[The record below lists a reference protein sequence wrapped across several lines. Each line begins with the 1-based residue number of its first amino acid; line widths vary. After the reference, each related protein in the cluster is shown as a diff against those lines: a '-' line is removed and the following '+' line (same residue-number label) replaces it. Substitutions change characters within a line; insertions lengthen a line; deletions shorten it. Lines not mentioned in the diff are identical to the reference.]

1 MPNKLSSPSPSYS
14 SPLSPSPYEGL
25 TGKSKV
31 GSTPSLDGIT
41 PTALGNPDGSDL
53 AGSTSEKRPGRPRKE
68 PARSSD
74 IKRMPEWKNTNK
86 SSTAS
91 RSSADEPTPQRSKP
105 EAPAP
110 QPKKQEALAPEP
122 APAPSQPEA
131 PAQAEQSASP
141 QLQALTEPSPRAD
154 ETIDDYYQRLFGLS
168 FEEAQDRKGDTNLLS
183 PQQKGALTRERN
195 RLDKHLRSLDS
206 QDSDLPAAETKRL
219 QDLNFVLENAQPFEP
234 GNNDDPNL
242 RWRLPSLASDK
253 MTVPDATS
261 ETNAPTPTILDPL
274 TVADALESPY
284 TSLIESL
291 SLELDSSETVV
302 IAGQS
307 YNKGDTVFYT
317 SGAGNEGEYFVLT
330 NTIADPPGL
339 VLQNVETELVFA
351 ISGDTDPAML
361 RPGSI
366 ASPAVAPTGEPALN
380 FRPYDETDPVLG
392 GGMDSETY
400 RFDDIKDPA
409 KPPTEGPIDNPP
421 QEPVEEPEPPSPSP
435 DQGPIILYSLDTTE
449 TDKALSLL
457 KADEQ
462 VDKELQEIRKE
473 LFEPKNPSDSRF
485 ARLVQTAAKGVR
497 STFRHPI
504 KAFKYIARST
514 VTREA
519 TRQRYA
525 KGHLEAS
532 EGVDFHDA
540 LAGDVAKRLDLG
552 EDFLQNGERLLG
564 EDNSEV
570 RAVKDALN
578 VVFQQGI
585 EGTTDRDSTLNDARR
600 ILAEAP
606 WLKGGSD
613 QEVHMLKNL
622 EEMYDRITIA
632 VEHESGLAA
641 IDAAYQLKGG
651 EVTLGVNS
659 EAHKTATDRIMEKLT
674 NSRFK
679 ALIVNEATIA
689 IAVGVVVNTAG
700 YLARS
705 KGSRYVAGALVGGPV
720 GIALVA
726 GSAGLFAAAR
736 ERTTLR
742 QERALR
748 MYQIASG
755 QSEVANDSDTAP
767 RSTEVDASLY
777 EMVSARD
784 VLDDFSRLTPDDPA
798 TLSSSEAREI
808 LASLVALR
816 TNQSIGDESSIDL
829 IKYSSEDMIESEKSL
844 LMVARAEAEIL
855 LRNYYSNH
863 PDELPNIAGRNFD
876 EKIAALTELSKADLS
891 SNEITDRD
899 KVFGKL
905 TRKRAFMRGL
915 ATAGFAGAGS
925 YISAQMS
932 EHFSHQIDGKTVTA
946 GNLANDP
953 TTYSFKGDTINMP
966 KGYTIQGTSILDGNG
981 KHIVDGLVP
990 KADGGLS
997 PESIAL
1003 LDAKGIGVEQTV
1015 VMHDFVS
1022 TREVSY
1028 DEFVRLKPERFQ
1040 QISREVWK
1048 NNDTTRFDLNE
1059 LRGDFKLS
1067 ENGDI
1072 VVATN
1077 RLTDTGSFGQGESV
1091 AAHSEQLAGRLKILM
1106 TPDKGNQSS
1115 AVVLDVSPD
1124 GTTVIPKGSD
1134 LYNLF
1139 KVDPTATGIG
1149 QVKLDSGFLEIAT
1162 PGGPTAD
1169 GSQSFQI
1176 LATQVGNNP
1185 PGTVL
1190 ITENIS
1196 TPVYQTTLLV
1206 PKETYIPGSDFRAPF
1221 IPIAAPLPRRPLDEV
1236 IPRGVHEPYLESPY
1250 FGYQSGEF
1258 SPEDEDR
1265 IHRRFSERLRNNPD
1279 AVLDPREEIEGY
1291 LAGMDPERREALEDL
1306 AEQTEAM
1313 SNTCEIAVAIPVNGA
1328 QEGKNIYKTLQW
1340 YSKQLDTEGNPLDPG
1355 KFEIVLFVN
1364 KPTDLEWDE
1373 TLSEIERFKSQYPNV
1388 PIRVIQ
1394 REYPPEQARIGR
1406 IRRDMTD
1413 LTLLRQSRRTVDQDL
1428 VVVSNDADCKGL
1440 GASYI
1445 ATILEQTEVQAADG
1459 LSGRL
1464 EWDPTTNIESPLY
1477 HMGVKF
1483 MQMLDLIDRH
1493 PSPGSGRQA
1502 RYRYPGAN
1510 FAFKASMYA
1519 GVGGYDEGS
1528 VKAED
1533 VVLGRTIK
1541 MARRGSDKFT
1551 GVGFY
1556 GGDNVVYTDSR
1567 RGITVFNQ
1575 GYPPAAQWSKLSF
1588 GPKDAAREGAEIED
1602 GINYDLLLSEEPRL
1616 INKTRQKR
1624 ARRLFEAELSRFIE
1638 QTLEEYRIISDNTT
1652 YHEGMRMPTDVEIAG
1667 RAVEAMRIDA
1677 TIEVSNG
1684 EVRVSVVDASKLYSY
1699 LRGYR
1704 KSGLRNYMA
1713 RTDLGRVFSG
1723 GINEVF
1729 PDLEAAA

>member
-41 PTALGNPDGSDL
+41 PTALGNPGGSDL
-53 AGSTSEKRPGRPRKE
+53 ARSTSDKRPGRPRKE
-68 PARSSD
+68 PARSFG
-74 IKRMPEWKNTNK
+74 IKPMPEWKNTNK
-86 SSTAS
+86 SSTPS
-91 RSSADEPTPQRSKP
+91 RSSTDEPTPQRSKS

-122 APAPSQPEA
+122 APAPSQLEA

-219 QDLNFVLENAQPFEP
+219 QDLNFVLENTQPFEP

-261 ETNAPTPTILDPL
+261 ETNAPTPTILDP
-274 TVADALESPY
+274 
-284 TSLIESL
+284 
-291 SLELDSSETVV
+291 
-302 IAGQS
+302 
-307 YNKGDTVFYT
+307 
-317 SGAGNEGEYFVLT
+317 
-330 NTIADPPGL
+330 
-339 VLQNVETELVFA
+339 
-351 ISGDTDPAML
+351 AML

-380 FRPYDETDPVLG
+380 FRPYGETDPVLG

-421 QEPVEEPEPPSPSP
+421 QEPVEELEPPSPSP

-457 KADEQ
+457 KSDEQ
-462 VDKELQEIRKE
+462 VDTELQEIRKE

-514 VTREA
+514 VARES

-525 KGHLEAS
+525 KRHLEAS

-570 RAVKDALN
+570 RAVKEALN

-606 WLKGGSD
+606 WIKGGSD

-777 EMVSARD
+777 DMESARD

-863 PDELPNIAGRNFD
+863 PDELQKLTIAGIDFD
-876 EKIAALTELSKADLS
+876 AKIAALTEQSKADLRS
-891 SNEITDRD
+891 DKITARD

-905 TRKRAFMRGL
+905 TRKRAFRRGL

-932 EHFSHQIDGKTVTA
+932 EHFSHQIDGKTITT

-953 TTYSFKGDTINMP
+953 FTYSFKGDTINMP

-1003 LDAKGIGVEQTV
+1003 LQGKGIGVEQKV

-1059 LRGDFKLS
+1059 LRGDFILS

-1091 AAHSEQLAGRLKILM
+1091 AAHSEQLAGRLKILI
-1106 TPDKGNQSS
+1106 TPDKANQSS
-1115 AVVLDVSPD
+1115 AVVLDVSSD

-1139 KVDPTATGIG
+1139 KVDPTATSIG

-1196 TPVYQTTLLV
+1196 TPVYQTTLV
-1206 PKETYIPGSDFRAPF
+1206 VREKTYIPGSDFRAPF
-1221 IPIAAPLPRRPLDEV
+1221 IPIAAPLPRRPLERIFPAATNIYTDYLPNPYGRPYKVDEQT
-1236 IPRGVHEPYLESPY
+1236 RKRLERNMS
-1250 FGYQSGEF
+1250 S
-1258 SPEDEDR
+1258 
-1265 IHRRFSERLRNNPD
+1265 RLLNDPN
-1279 AVLDPREEIEGY
+1279 AVLDSSLEVKEYIERLPKEKKILIESLADQIEEPMKPSCE
-1291 LAGMDPERREALEDL
+1291 LA
-1306 AEQTEAM
+1306 
-1313 SNTCEIAVAIPVNGA
+1313 VVIPVAGA
-1328 QEGKNIYKTLQW
+1328 QEGNNIYNSLKW
-1340 YSKQLDTEGNPLDPG
+1340 YTGQKDAEGKDLSRER
-1355 KFEIVLFVN
+1355 FEIVLFVN
-1364 KPTDLEWDE
+1364 KPSGLEWDN
-1373 TLSEIERFKSQYPNV
+1373 TLIEIERFKKDFPDM
-1388 PIRVIQ
+1388 PIRVATHSYDS
-1394 REYPPEQARIGR
+1394 EAVNFGELHK
-1406 IRRDMTD
+1406 DLVD
-1413 LTLLRQSRRTVDQDL
+1413 LTLERQRRRGSVASDL
-1428 VVVSNDADCKGL
+1428 IVVTNDADTKGVGKTYFDTVITQI
-1440 GASYI
+1440 GAQGVD
-1445 ATILEQTEVQAADG
+1445 ALA
-1459 LSGRL
+1459 GRL
-1464 EWDPTTNIESPLY
+1464 EWDPYNYLISPLFMAAQQFGEKLNLINRNPLGKSGKP
-1477 HMGVKF
+1477 HIIRGSEKEPIPLDRSEVK
-1483 MQMLDLIDRH
+1483 H
-1493 PSPGSGRQA
+1493 SGS
-1502 RYRYPGAN
+1502 GAN
-1510 FAFKASMYA
+1510 FAFKSSIYA
-1519 GVGGYDEGS
+1519 AVGGDWADVNVGPDGILRDS
-1528 VKAED
+1528 IDFARCRAGGTRTPVGFAGGDD
-1533 VVLGRTIK
+1533 VVY
-1541 MARRGSDKFT
+1541 SS
-1551 GVGFY
+1551 
-1556 GGDNVVYTDSR
+1556 SR
-1567 RGITVFNQ
+1567 RGVYAFNKGLSPVEQ
-1575 GYPPAAQWSKLSF
+1575 WDESKVEFSAADDLRAKESPPTMRDTIDYDVLF
-1588 GPKDAAREGAEIED
+1588 GPNSTRRDRVERAFVSQLENYLERTAVSYGFADADSESFYTGRGNMPADAKTLSRALEAMYLNEEEVVVERRNGVIKIKIIDPAR
-1602 GINYDLLLSEEPRL
+1602 LLKYLSE
-1616 INKTRQKR
+1616 
-1624 ARRLFEAELSRFIE
+1624 F
-1638 QTLEEYRIISDNTT
+1638 
-1652 YHEGMRMPTDVEIAG
+1652 
-1667 RAVEAMRIDA
+1667 
-1677 TIEVSNG
+1677 
-1684 EVRVSVVDASKLYSY
+1684 
-1699 LRGYR
+1699 R
-1704 KSGLRNYMA
+1704 KKGLKNYME
-1713 RTDLGRVFSG
+1713 RTGVKDVFSG

>member
-1 MPNKLSSPSPSYS
+1 M
-14 SPLSPSPYEGL
+14 
-25 TGKSKV
+25 
-31 GSTPSLDGIT
+31 
-41 PTALGNPDGSDL
+41 
-53 AGSTSEKRPGRPRKE
+53 
-68 PARSSD
+68 
-74 IKRMPEWKNTNK
+74 M
-86 SSTAS
+86 
-91 RSSADEPTPQRSKP
+91 
-105 EAPAP
+105 
-110 QPKKQEALAPEP
+110 
-122 APAPSQPEA
+122 
-131 PAQAEQSASP
+131 
-141 QLQALTEPSPRAD
+141 
-154 ETIDDYYQRLFGLS
+154 
-168 FEEAQDRKGDTNLLS
+168 
-183 PQQKGALTRERN
+183 
-195 RLDKHLRSLDS
+195 
-206 QDSDLPAAETKRL
+206 
-219 QDLNFVLENAQPFEP
+219 
-234 GNNDDPNL
+234 
-242 RWRLPSLASDK
+242 
-253 MTVPDATS
+253 
-261 ETNAPTPTILDPL
+261 
-274 TVADALESPY
+274 
-284 TSLIESL
+284 
-291 SLELDSSETVV
+291 
-302 IAGQS
+302 
-307 YNKGDTVFYT
+307 
-317 SGAGNEGEYFVLT
+317 
-330 NTIADPPGL
+330 
-339 VLQNVETELVFA
+339 
-351 ISGDTDPAML
+351 
-361 RPGSI
+361 
-366 ASPAVAPTGEPALN
+366 
-380 FRPYDETDPVLG
+380 
-392 GGMDSETY
+392 
-400 RFDDIKDPA
+400 
-409 KPPTEGPIDNPP
+409 
-421 QEPVEEPEPPSPSP
+421 
-435 DQGPIILYSLDTTE
+435 
-449 TDKALSLL
+449 
-457 KADEQ
+457 Q

-485 ARLVQTAAKGVR
+485 ARLVQTVAKGVR

-504 KAFKYIARST
+504 KAFKYKARST
-514 VTREA
+514 GTREA
-519 TRQRYA
+519 TRQTYA
-525 KGHLEAS
+525 KRHLEAS

-552 EDFLQNGERLLG
+552 GDFLQNGERLLG

-570 RAVKDALN
+570 RAVKEALD

-641 IDAAYQLKGG
+641 IDAAYQLKVG

-679 ALIVNEATIA
+679 AFIVNEATIA

-784 VLDDFSRLTPDDPA
+784 VLDEFSKLTPDDPA

-863 PDELPNIAGRNFD
+863 PDELQKLTIAGRNFD

-891 SNEITDRD
+891 SDKITDRD

-905 TRKRAFMRGL
+905 TRKRAFRRGL

-925 YISAQMS
+925 YISAQVS
-932 EHFSHQIDGKTVTA
+932 EHFSHQIDGKTVTT
-946 GNLANDP
+946 GTLANDP
-953 TTYSFKGDTINMP
+953 FTYSFKGDTINMP

-1091 AAHSEQLAGRLKILM
+1091 AAHSEQLAGRLKILI

-1115 AVVLDVSPD
+1115 AIVLDVSSD

-1139 KVDPTATGIG
+1139 KVDPTATSIG

-1196 TPVYQTTLLV
+1196 TPVYQTTLV
-1206 PKETYIPGSDFRAPF
+1206 VTEKTYIPGSDFRAPF
-1221 IPIAAPLPRRPLDEV
+1221 IPIAAPLPRRPLERIFPAATNIYTDYLPNPYGRPIEVDEQT
-1236 IPRGVHEPYLESPY
+1236 RK
-1250 FGYQSGEF
+1250 
-1258 SPEDEDR
+1258 
-1265 IHRRFSERLRNNPD
+1265 RFERNMSSRLLNDPN
-1279 AVLDPREEIEGY
+1279 AVLDSSLEVEEYIERLPKEKKILIES
-1291 LAGMDPERREALEDL
+1291 LADQIEEPMKPSCEL
-1306 AEQTEAM
+1306 A
-1313 SNTCEIAVAIPVNGA
+1313 VVIPVAGA
-1328 QEGKNIYKTLQW
+1328 QEGNNIYNSLKW
-1340 YSKQLDTEGNPLDPG
+1340 YTGQKDAEGKDLSRER
-1355 KFEIVLFVN
+1355 FEIVLFVN
-1364 KPTDLEWDE
+1364 KPSGLEWDN
-1373 TLSEIERFKSQYPNV
+1373 TLIEIERFKKDFPDM
-1388 PIRVIQ
+1388 PIRVATHSYDS
-1394 REYPPEQARIGR
+1394 EAVNFGELHK
-1406 IRRDMTD
+1406 DLVD
-1413 LTLLRQSRRTVDQDL
+1413 LTLERQRRRGSVASDL
-1428 VVVSNDADCKGL
+1428 IVVTNDADTKGVGKTYFDTVITQI
-1440 GASYI
+1440 GAQGVD
-1445 ATILEQTEVQAADG
+1445 ALV
-1459 LSGRL
+1459 GRL
-1464 EWDPTTNIESPLY
+1464 EWDPYNYLISPL
-1477 HMGVKF
+1477 F
-1483 MQMLDLIDRH
+1483 MAAQQFGEKLNLINPHPQPSDDRQIVYQ
-1493 PSPGSGRQA
+1493 GS
-1502 RYRYPGAN
+1502 GAN
-1510 FAFKASMYA
+1510 FAFKSSIYA
-1519 GVGGYDEGS
+1519 AVGGEWADVNVGPDCILRDSIYFARNRAGGTRKPVGFAGGD
-1528 VKAED
+1528 D
-1533 VVLGRTIK
+1533 VVY
-1541 MARRGSDKFT
+1541 SS
-1551 GVGFY
+1551 
-1556 GGDNVVYTDSR
+1556 SR
-1567 RGITVFNQ
+1567 RGVHAFNLGLSPVEQ
-1575 GYPPAAQWSKLSF
+1575 WDESKVEFSAADDLRAKESPPTMRDTIDYDVLF
-1588 GPKDAAREGAEIED
+1588 GPNSTRRDRVERAFVSQLENYLERTAASYGFANADTETFYPGRGKTPADVKTLISALEAMYLNEKEVEVERGNGVIKIKIIDPAR
-1602 GINYDLLLSEEPRL
+1602 LLKYLSEFR
-1616 INKTRQKR
+1616 K
-1624 ARRLFEAELSRFIE
+1624 
-1638 QTLEEYRIISDNTT
+1638 
-1652 YHEGMRMPTDVEIAG
+1652 EGLKHYT
-1667 RAVEAMRIDA
+1667 
-1677 TIEVSNG
+1677 
-1684 EVRVSVVDASKLYSY
+1684 
-1699 LRGYR
+1699 
-1704 KSGLRNYMA
+1704 A
-1713 RTDLGRVFSG
+1713 RTGVKDVFSG
-1723 GINEVF
+1723 GLPEVF